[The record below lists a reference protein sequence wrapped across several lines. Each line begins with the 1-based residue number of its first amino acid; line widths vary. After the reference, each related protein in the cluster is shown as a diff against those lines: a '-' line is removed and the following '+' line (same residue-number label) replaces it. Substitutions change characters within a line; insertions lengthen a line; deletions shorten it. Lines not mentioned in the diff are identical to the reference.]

1 MADIRALIVDDEA
14 LARERIRTLL
24 AAAPGVTVL
33 AECSGGRDAV
43 EAIIEHQPDLV
54 FLDVQMPDLDGFQV
68 LEAERDRLGR
78 SRRQAREAARGPRDA
93 RPTATAPAPRATP
106 RPARLRA
113 RASLGDRQRGPDQ
126 GAGAV
131 VPRGIRGAP

>member
-54 FLDVQMPDLDGFQV
+54 FLDVQMPDMDGFRV
-68 LEAERDRLGR
+68 DRKR
-78 SRRQAREAARGPRDA
+78 
-93 RPTATAPAPRATP
+93 T
-106 RPARLRA
+106 RLNP
-113 RASLGDRQRGPDQ
+113 SHYLISY
-126 GAGAV
+126 AV
-131 VPRGIRGAP
+131 FCLKTNTVNTHTT

>member
-43 EAIIEHQPDLV
+43 EAIIEQI
-54 FLDVQMPDLDGFQV
+54 G
-68 LEAERDRLGR
+68 
-78 SRRQAREAARGPRDA
+78 
-93 RPTATAPAPRATP
+93 
-106 RPARLRA
+106 
-113 RASLGDRQRGPDQ
+113 RASCRER
-126 GAGAV
+126 V
-131 VPRGIRGAP
+131 